1 MADGAIIRAKADDP
15 NPTAAHAV
23 TRTLES
29 AHAICYKQ
37 GFLFFAGED
46 QDGSTPVGGSTTN
59 ESQKTGQDEED
70 NETAEIEDEDTGA
83 DDSEN
88 TAT

>member
-1 MADGAIIRAKADDP
+1 MRAKADDP

-46 QDGSTPVGGSTTN
+46 QDGSTPVGGSTEH
-59 ESQKTGQDEED
+59 ESQITGQEEED
-70 NETAEIEDEDTGA
+70 DETAEVEDEDEDEDTGA
-83 DDSEN
+83 DVSEN